1 VIFLYFEKELQ
12 AYLPINE
19 QEEADKAS
27 ILAMITAFPKTILF
41 RENTIAHMTSS
52 AFIVNKTLD
61 KVLFIH
67 HNIYNAWGWTG
78 GHADGETD
86 LLQVACREAREETG
100 LQAIE
105 PLCPAM
111 ASLDVLPVL
120 PHRKNGRY
128 VGAHLHFS
136 PGYLL
141 LADET
146 AKLRTKADEN
156 SGVRWIPL
164 AQIAAFCNE
173 AHMLPVYAKLSAR
186 LRSLPPP
193 IRRLL

>member
-1 VIFLYFEKELQ
+1 MIFLHFEKELQ

-19 QEEADKAS
+19 QEQIDKR
-27 ILAMITAFPKTILF
+27 AMLSMIAAFPQTILL

-61 KVLFIH
+61 QVLFIH
-67 HNIYNAWGWTG
+67 HNIYNSWGWTG

-86 LLQVACREAREETG
+86 LLQIACREAREETG
-100 LQAIE
+100 LQSIA
-105 PLCPAM
+105 PLVSTM
-111 ASLDVLPVL
+111 VSLDILPVL
-120 PHRKNGRY
+120 PHRKNGHY

-141 LADET
+141 LADE
-146 AKLRTKADEN
+146 AEKVRPKADEN

-164 AQIAAFCNE
+164 AKIANFCTE

-186 LRSLPPP
+186 LQPLQPPLP
-193 IRRLL
+193 RLR